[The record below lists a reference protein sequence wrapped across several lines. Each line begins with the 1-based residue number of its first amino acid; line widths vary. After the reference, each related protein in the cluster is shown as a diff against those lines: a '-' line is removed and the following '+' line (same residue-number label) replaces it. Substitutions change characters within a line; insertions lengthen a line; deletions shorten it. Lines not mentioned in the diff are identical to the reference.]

1 MPTIFKGVLLLRWL
15 INLNTRIMILP
26 IIGYGDPVLRKVAD
40 NVTAEFP
47 DLKETIVNMYET
59 MYNANG
65 VGLAAPQVGKALRIF
80 VIDTT
85 PFSDD
90 EDLDSAE
97 QKQLNG
103 FKRTFINAKMIKE
116 EGEEWSFNEGCLS
129 IPDVREDVYRNPTI
143 TIEYCEE
150 DFVMKTEV
158 FDGLIARV
166 IQHEYDHI
174 EGILFTDKISS
185 LKKRLIQKKLK
196 NIIEGK
202 TFQEYRMKFFGK
214 KRQIKSESV

>member
-1 MPTIFKGVLLLRWL
+1 
-15 INLNTRIMILP
+15 MILP
-26 IIGYGDPVLRKVAD
+26 IIAYGDPVLRKTGEL
-40 NVTAEFP
+40 VTADFP
-47 DLKETIVNMYET
+47 NLKEIISNMYET
-59 MYNANG
+59 MYNAHG
-65 VGLAAPQVGKALRIF
+65 VGLAAPQVGLALRIF

-90 EDLDSAE
+90 DELDFTE
-97 QKQLNG
+97 QNKLKG
-103 FKRTFINAKMIKE
+103 FKKTFINARMVKE
-116 EGEEWSFNEGCLS
+116 EGELWSFNEGCLS

-143 TIEYCEE
+143 TLEYCEE

-174 EGILFTDKISS
+174 EGVLFTDKISS

-196 NIIEGK
+196 NILEGK

-214 KRQIKSESV
+214 KGR

>member
-1 MPTIFKGVLLLRWL
+1 
-15 INLNTRIMILP
+15 MILP

-40 NVTAEFP
+40 AIVPSHPN
-47 DLKETIVNMYET
+47 LKEIIANMYDT
-59 MYNANG
+59 MYNAHG
-65 VGLAAPQVGKALRIF
+65 VGLAAPQVGLPIRLFI
-80 VIDTT
+80 IDTS

-90 EDLDSAE
+90 EDLSEAE
-97 QKQLNG
+97 QKKMNG
-103 FKRTFINAKMIKE
+103 FKRTFINAKILKE

-129 IPDVREDVYRNPTI
+129 IPDVREDVYRIPVV

-196 NIIEGK
+196 NITEGK

-214 KRQIKSESV
+214 KGR

>member
-1 MPTIFKGVLLLRWL
+1 
-15 INLNTRIMILP
+15 MILP
-26 IIGYGDPVLRKVAD
+26 IIGYGDPVLRKTGEVLTQEYP
-40 NVTAEFP
+40 NLT
-47 DLKETIVNMYET
+47 ETIANMYDT
-59 MYNANG
+59 MYNACG
-65 VGLAAPQVGKALRIF
+65 VGLAAPQVGLSVRLF

-90 EDLDSAE
+90 EELDDAE
-97 QKQLNG
+97 QKQLRG
-103 FKRTFINAKMIKE
+103 FKKTFINAKMIKE
-116 EGEEWSFNEGCLS
+116 EGSEWTFNEGCLS

-150 DFVMKTEV
+150 DFIMKTEV

-214 KRQIKSESV
+214 KGR